1 MLSLPPLSLYIHL
14 PWCVAK
20 CPYCDFNSHALD
32 GELPEERYVDA
43 LLADLEVDLP
53 RVWGRPVVSVF
64 LGGGTPSLFSAEA
77 IDRLLSGVRAR
88 LQLAPGAEITM
99 EANPGTVE
107 HDRFEAYRTAG
118 VNRISLGVQTFDDAK
133 LKVLGRIHSSDEA
146 ERAIEAVK
154 SAGFERFNL
163 DLMWAL
169 PDQTIEQA
177 VDDVDRA
184 LAFGPRHLSHYQLTL
199 EPNTV
204 FAKHPPPLP
213 PEDAVVD
220 MQEACAE
227 SLSAAGLRPYEI
239 SAWAEPGQ
247 ESIHNL
253 NYWRFGDYLGIG
265 AGAHGKITLPAEE
278 RISRTR
284 RKSHPRPY
292 LNALE
297 DASFIAEEKT
307 ADSGELA
314 FEYFLNRLRLDEP
327 VPLAEL
333 EDRTGLQTQ
342 SVAAGL
348 ERAIELE
355 LVEIVNADCGDA
367 TPTCHSAAR
376 PSSGEPNAVIATSTT
391 CRRCFCKSSIAS
403 TTWSRTIY
411 PGAVTAPV

>member
-32 GELPEERYVDA
+32 GELPEDRYIDA

-64 LGGGTPSLFSAEA
+64 LGGGTPSLFSAAA

-107 HDRFEAYRTAG
+107 HDRFEAYRAAG
-118 VNRISLGVQTFDDAK
+118 INRISLGIQSFDDAQ
-133 LKVLGRIHSSDEA
+133 LKTLGRIHSSAEA
-146 ERAIEAVK
+146 EHAIEAVK
-154 SAGFERFNL
+154 SAGFDRFNL

-169 PDQTIEQA
+169 PGQSVEEA
-177 VDDVDRA
+177 VNDVERA

-204 FAKHPPPLP
+204 FAKHPPALP
-213 PEDAVVD
+213 DEDSVIAI
-220 MQEACAE
+220 QEACGE
-227 SLSAAGLRPYEI
+227 RLHNAGLHAYEI

-247 ESIHNL
+247 ESSHNL

-265 AGAHGKITLPAEE
+265 AGAHGKISLPGED
-278 RISRTR
+278 RILRTR

-292 LNALE
+292 LKAL
-297 DASFIAEEKT
+297 DDGSFVAEEK
-307 ADSGELA
+307 AIPDCELA
-314 FEYFLNRLRLDEP
+314 FEYFLNRFRLDEAIP
-327 VPLAEL
+327 MAEF
-333 EDRTGLQTQ
+333 EERTGLQAD
-342 SVAAGL
+342 AAADGMK
-348 ERAIELE
+348 RAVELG
-355 LVEIVNADCGDA
+355 LVEI
-367 TPTCHSAAR
+367 
-376 PSSGEPNAVIATSTT
+376 
-391 CRRCFCKSSIAS
+391 AS
-403 TTWSRTIY
+403 TGRRGCDPDLRFERSTIIRRTDR
-411 PGAVTAPV
+411 GHRFLNDLQACFL